1 MLGFYSSKTT
11 ETLLDRLGNAS
22 LILILIPEYISIKFW
37 KQATEHVYKFVIQKT
52 VSGNVTEALL
62 TFQQQQQQPVC

>member
-22 LILILIPEYISIKFW
+22 LMLILNPEYIFIKFW
-37 KQATEHVYKFVIQKT
+37 QQATEYVYKFVIQKT
-52 VSGNVTEALL
+52 VSGNVSELLL
-62 TFQQQQQQPVC
+62 TFQQQQQPVC